1 MKKIIS
7 ATDAGKMIPSGSTVM
22 IGGFLHCGSPNKII
36 DEMITQNVHDLTLIA
51 NDTCVPDCDR
61 GKLIVNKR
69 VKKAIVTHIGTNP
82 ETGRQFVNGEIE
94 IEFVPMGT
102 LVERIRA
109 GGAGLGGVLTPTG
122 IGTVVEQ
129 GKQTIEIDGKKYL
142 LEKPLKADF
151 AIVYGTKVDKY
162 GNVYLE
168 NSTKNFNTV
177 MATAAKTVIVEA
189 EELVEDCLDANHITI
204 PGIYIDYIVA

>member
-1 MKKIIS
+1 
-7 ATDAGKMIPSGSTVM
+7 MIPSGSTVM

>member
-7 ATDAGKMIPSGSTVM
+7 AADAGKMIPSGSTVM

-129 GKQTIEIDGKKYL
+129 GKLTIERDGKKYL